1 MMMKNVREVSDLVG
15 EEISAVC
22 FVRDYV
28 EFHFDGPILRSL
40 LNPIVCHDGVE
51 CRFPEAGSRDA
62 LCKLIG
68 AVVHCIN
75 LQENHALK
83 ITMSDNLELI
93 ISLDASCGEMSE
105 VMHFVPKING
115 PIQVW

>member
-1 MMMKNVREVSDLVG
+1 MIKNVREISDLIG

-40 LNPIVCHDGVE
+40 SNPILCHDGAE
-51 CRFPEAGSRDA
+51 YRFPEASSRDA

-68 AVVHCIN
+68 KTIHHIN
-75 LQENHALK
+75 LQENLALK
-83 ITMSDNLELI
+83 ITTSDNLELI
-93 ISLDASCGEMSE
+93 ISLDVLSGGESE
-105 VMHFVPKING
+105 VMHFVPQING